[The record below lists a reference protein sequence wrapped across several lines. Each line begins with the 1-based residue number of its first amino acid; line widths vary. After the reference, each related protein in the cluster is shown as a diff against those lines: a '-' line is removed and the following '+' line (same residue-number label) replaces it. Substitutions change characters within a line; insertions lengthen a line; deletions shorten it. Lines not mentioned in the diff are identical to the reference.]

1 MSHSPFFPP
10 PKLTIRGERL
20 RLCRP
25 PSTKQAAQRRAQN
38 AAVVHLNADAEEDDC
53 FHRIPFASLIG
64 TLLCVLGV
72 VLFAIMMSWAFNA
85 TAEQT
90 RRSLRINDWP
100 WLDKVQVFFIVIAV
114 LMGLFSLFFLCIGF
128 TATGGTRET
137 MYKDD
142 EARCGGKV
150 ACVIAMIFDV
160 LLVIAWLFI
169 ISIVSWLC
177 IFYYF
182 FDRLCLDLP
191 GYTDGDCIDLHVF
204 WPLVSSF
211 ANSNLR
217 MCGGDV
223 QQFCALTSTAFTW
236 YVIGWVGCVLII
248 LGILLFFGIHASNYA
263 HIGNANRYVELG
275 NLRMVDH
282 RDSGDDRLGRGR
294 LPEKFEVQSTQW
306 SDSRANYSMRTTTSR
321 QAEHMSDS
329 VSQFDNRRDKRKP
342 VF

>member
-1 MSHSPFFPP
+1 MS
-10 PKLTIRGERL
+10 R
-20 RLCRP
+20 
-25 PSTKQAAQRRAQN
+25 STKQAAERRSQN

-53 FHRIPFASLIG
+53 FHRIPYASLIG
-64 TLLCVLGV
+64 SLLCILGV
-72 VLFAIMMSWAFNA
+72 ILFAIMMSWAFNA

-100 WLDKVQVFFIVIAV
+100 WLDKVQVFFIIIAV

-142 EARCGGKV
+142 GARCGGKF

-160 LLVIAWLFI
+160 LLIIAWLFI

-182 FDRLCLDLP
+182 FNRLCLNLP

-223 QQFCALTSTAFTW
+223 QQFCALTSTAFSW

-275 NLRMVDH
+275 NLRIVDH
-282 RDSGDDRLGRGR
+282 REPVEDRGGKGGGGGGGRCVR
-294 LPEKFEVQSTQW
+294 LPEKYEIQSTQW
-306 SDSRANYSMRTTTSR
+306 SDSRANYSMRTSTSR

-329 VSQFDNRRDKRKP
+329 ISQFDYRRDKRPKP
-342 VF
+342 VY